1 MKKKTKILIFGNP
14 IVKRDRIALVLA
26 QNLRKEFPQIQFKE
40 FDAVEDLQKE
50 GQSLYIIDA
59 VDGVNDVTVITDV
72 NSIIVNKIYSV
83 HDFDLGYYL
92 KLLKKMDMIKQ
103 VVIFCIPIRVRKEL
117 ALKQLKQ
124 KIRSTLLLE
133 SG

>member
-1 MKKKTKILIFGNP
+1 MKEKTKILIFGNP
-14 IVKRDRIALVLA
+14 IVKKDRIALVMT
-26 QNLRKEFPQIQFKE
+26 QDLRKEFPQILFKE

-59 VDGVNDVTVITDV
+59 VDGINDVTVITDV
-72 NSIIVNKIYSV
+72 NFFVINKIYSV

-92 KLLKKMDMIKQ
+92 KLLKKMDMIKH
-103 VVIFCIPIRVRKEL
+103 VVIFGIPIGMKKEL

-124 KIRSTLLLE
+124 KIKSTLPLE
-133 SG
+133 SD

>member
-1 MKKKTKILIFGNP
+1 MKEKTKILIFGNP
-14 IVKRDRIALVLA
+14 IVKKDRVALVMA
-26 QNLRKEFPQIQFKE
+26 QDLRKEFPQILFKE

-59 VDGVNDVTVITDV
+59 VDGINDVTVITDV
-72 NSIIVNKIYSV
+72 NFLVINKIYSV

-103 VVIFCIPIRVRKEL
+103 VVIFGIPIGMKKEL

-124 KIRSTLLLE
+124 KIKSTLPLE
-133 SG
+133 SD

>member
-1 MKKKTKILIFGNP
+1 MKEKTKILIFGNP
-14 IVKRDRIALVLA
+14 IVKKDRIALVMT
-26 QNLRKEFPQIQFKE
+26 QDLRKEFPQILFKE

-59 VDGVNDVTVITDV
+59 VDGINDVTVITDV
-72 NSIIVNKIYSV
+72 NFLVINKIYSV

-92 KLLKKMDMIKQ
+92 KLLKKMDMIKH
-103 VVIFCIPIRVRKEL
+103 VVIFGIPIGMKKEL

-124 KIRSTLLLE
+124 KIKSTLPLE
-133 SG
+133 SD